1 MTKTKI
7 CLQNVEKIKGFVVE
21 KGKQEKIVK
30 MFDDI
35 APTYDKANRVLSMG
49 VDIQWRKKACDETF
63 ARYKKPID
71 LIVDVACGTGD
82 MMGYWQK
89 RAQKQGINVARML
102 GVDPSVG
109 MVEVG
114 KEKFPDFEFV
124 ISDATNLPI
133 EDSSA
138 DILSISYGI
147 RNVVK
152 RQEAFVE
159 FARVLKKGAYVVIL
173 EFTKDDKKGSLFAI
187 KDFYMNKVLPKIGGF
202 ISKNKEAYEYLPN
215 SIEGFLTAD
224 MLQFELDKAGFTT
237 EFSKS
242 FSMDIST
249 LLIAKK
255 R

>member
-1 MTKTKI
+1 MRS
-7 CLQNVEKIKGFVVE
+7 VEKIKGIVLE
-21 KGKQEKIVK
+21 QNKQEKIVE

-49 VDIQWRKKACDETF
+49 IDIQWRKKACNETF
-63 ARYKKPID
+63 ERYNQPID

-82 MMGYWQK
+82 MMNYWYKQAKKSK
-89 RAQKQGINVARML
+89 RDIKKII

-109 MVEVG
+109 MVDVG
-114 KEKFPDFEFV
+114 KEKFPNFEFI
-124 ISDATNLPI
+124 ISEATALPM
-133 EDSSA
+133 EDESV

-152 RQEAFVE
+152 REEAFRE
-159 FARVLKKGAYVVIL
+159 FARVIKPGGYVVIL
-173 EFTKDDKKGSLFAI
+173 EFTKDDKKGLLFGI

-202 ISKNKEAYEYLPN
+202 ISKNREAYEYLPN
-215 SIEGFLTAD
+215 SIEGFLTSN
-224 MLQFELDKAGFTT
+224 MLRKELDSAGFTT

-249 LLIAKK
+249 LVIAKK